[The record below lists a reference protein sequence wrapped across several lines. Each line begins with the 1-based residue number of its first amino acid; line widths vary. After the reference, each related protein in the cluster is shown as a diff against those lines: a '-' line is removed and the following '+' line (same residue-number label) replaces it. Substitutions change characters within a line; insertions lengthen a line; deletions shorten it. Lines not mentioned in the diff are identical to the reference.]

1 MYGKKLGMVI
11 GIIILGGWFGS
22 VWAAELKIG
31 FVDVQRAINECQA
44 GIEARKTLAK
54 EGEKLQYIYEEKQKE
69 LQTMKESIEKQS
81 LMLSS
86 EARVAKEKEFQNKL
100 KEFQR
105 WQEDN
110 QNEMNQKRMELER
123 NVGMSLQKVIQK
135 MGADEGYTLILVKND
150 NIVLY
155 STTSIDLT
163 DRVIKT
169 FNAQKK

>member
-11 GIIILGGWFGS
+11 GIIILGGWFSS

-44 GIEARKTLAK
+44 GVEARKTLAK

-123 NVGMSLQKVIQK
+123 NVGMGLQKVIQK

-155 STTSIDLT
+155 SSTSIDLT

>member
-1 MYGKKLGMVI
+1 MKRL
-11 GIIILGGWFGS
+11 GIIIGLMILGGWFGS

-44 GIEARKTLAK
+44 GVEARKILAK
-54 EGEKLQYIYEEKQKE
+54 EGERLQRINEEKQRE

-86 EARVAKEKEFQNKL
+86 EARTAKEKEFQTKV

-105 WQEDN
+105 WTEDN
-110 QNEMNQKRMELER
+110 QNEMNQKLMDMQR
-123 NVGMSLQKVIQK
+123 NLGMGLHKVIQRI
-135 MGADEGYTLILVKND
+135 GADEGFTVILVKND

-155 STTSIDLT
+155 SSSSIDLT

-169 FNAQKK
+169 FDTQKK

>member
-44 GIEARKTLAK
+44 GVEARKTLAK
-54 EGEKLQYIYEEKQKE
+54 EGEKLQYIYEERQKE

-123 NVGMSLQKVIQK
+123 NVGMGLQKVIQK
-135 MGADEGYTLILVKND
+135 MGADEGYSLILVKND